1 MAEGLSEGTEKKALP
16 FLGDKKLFALGNHS
30 MAFSPQRLKGNSVVF
45 LVVVWLV
52 AKANSV

>member
-1 MAEGLSEGTEKKALP
+1 MAECLSEGTEKKALP
-16 FLGDKKLFALGNHS
+16 FLFALGNHS
-30 MAFSPQRLKGNSVVF
+30 MAFSPQRLKGNRVVF